1 MEKSYTTIN
10 KILLILVI
18 CSGFWFQGNAQ
29 DLVDDLG
36 GGDDELAAI
45 PGLVTERIQRIS
57 DTKKIFIITN
67 SGQAYNKGDFISLIT
82 GNKLTARALVAKDAD
97 GLSGI
102 KILKIYSLERWGK
115 LAAGNEVQVLRGD
128 DSYFINELKKS
139 KESKEKGNSDES
151 RGFDEGDDLFE
162 ETNLLEDNLSLEENK
177 NRAIKTDNLI
187 FAYYGMIAGQNSDG
201 TSASY
206 GMFSGSW
213 AYQITDNIFGEATLG
228 QTLVPDY
235 PAGGVDTVLTMYSLK
250 FKYTIAGPFFS
261 YIQPYLGYQVV
272 AAESPGAGDGVS
284 GTEAQKELDLVADLQ
299 KNTLIFG
306 VSVLKRLVP
315 GWFARLDL
323 GTDTM
328 AVGLGLEF

>member
-1 MEKSYTTIN
+1 MEKSYTPIN
-10 KILLILVI
+10 KILLLLLVLTGF
-18 CSGFWFQGNAQ
+18 CSNLYAQ

-36 GGDDELAAI
+36 GGDDELASI

-57 DTKKIFIITN
+57 DSKKIFILTN
-67 SGQAYNKGDFISLIT
+67 SSQAFTKGDFISLIT
-82 GNKLTARALVAKDAD
+82 GNKLTARALVAKDSE

-115 LAAGNEVQVLRGD
+115 LETGREVQVLRGD
-128 DSYFINELKKS
+128 DSYFINELKKAQ
-139 KESKEKGNSDES
+139 EAKEKGDSEDTTA
-151 RGFDEGDDLFE
+151 FDEGEDLFE
-162 ETNLLEDNLSLEENK
+162 ETDLLEDNLSLEENK

-187 FAYYGMIAGQNSDG
+187 FAYYGYIAGQNTDG
-201 TSASY
+201 SSASY

-213 AYQITDNIFGEATLG
+213 GYQITDNIWGEATLG
-228 QTLVPDY
+228 QTLIPDY
-235 PAGGVDTVLTMYSLK
+235 PAGGVDTVMTMYSLK
-250 FKYTIAGPFFS
+250 FKYTIAGPFFT
-261 YIQPYLGYQVV
+261 YIQPYLGYQVIN
-272 AAESPGAGDGVS
+272 AESPGAGDGVS
-284 GTEAQKELDLVADLQ
+284 GAEAQKELDLVEDLN

-315 GWFARLDL
+315 GWFARADL